1 MKSLLACMLPSTFS
15 GRTLNLQGKAK
26 IEHTNSTCSSSDES
40 SLTLFNLHRE
50 WCSLLARPACMYE
63 IIRYLKSLHDPSSYR
78 KKQKKTFFCFLKLY
92 YLGKHVIKWT
102 KHGHKHATLNTPI
115 IPMGDHPMVFAT
127 HQMST
132 FAFESWEMCGQ

>member
-1 MKSLLACMLPSTFS
+1 LQSLNEEPLGLHVTVNFQWEDSM
-15 GRTLNLQGKAK
+15 NLQGKAK

-78 KKQKKTFFCFLKLY
+78 RKKKQK
-92 YLGKHVIKWT
+92 T

-132 FAFESWEMCGQ
+132 FAFESWEMCG